1 MNQCGWTSI
10 EHIWDVHRGVGFD
23 PDTEEAL
30 MQEPEVCQDAAHTPG
45 WTLTYPHMCIN
56 ISITMPGLRYYFGG
70 VSEAAARGQSPAL
83 NLLGIAWEE
92 FLKTPTAPDQLLIK
106 LKKNQGKASI

>member
-1 MNQCGWTSI
+1 M
-10 EHIWDVHRGVGFD
+10 GFN
-23 PDTEEAL
+23 PDTEEGL

-70 VSEAAARGQSPAL
+70 VSEAATRGQSPAL

>member
-1 MNQCGWTSI
+1 
-10 EHIWDVHRGVGFD
+10 
-23 PDTEEAL
+23 
-30 MQEPEVCQDAAHTPG
+30 MQVPEVCQDAAHTPG

-56 ISITMPGLRYYFGG
+56 ISITMPGRRCYFGD
-70 VSEAAARGQSPAL
+70 VSEAVARGQSPAL

-106 LKKNQGKASI
+106 LKKKKKIGQSFNMTHCCLIPEHSCTS